1 MSTENT
7 EAVEESDDDVRDTGE
22 MGIRKVLADRAGNDL
37 SRDERETG
45 IDFFSADDRF
55 TVHSYEPTIVRAL
68 LRHDEA
74 AIKWLFVEPDTGRG
88 RRESNLREVADREA
102 VEISGVK
109 ATLPTA
115 VLKIKGK
122 PRTTGRPS
130 SIVSTPSDAESVEE
144 EFQ

>member
-1 MSTENT
+1 MRPENT
-7 EAVEESDDDVRDTGE
+7 EATDDSEEAAPDAGE
-22 MGIRKVLADRAGNDL
+22 MGLRRGLAKRTDNGL

-74 AIKWLFVEPDTGRG
+74 TIKWLFVEPDDGRG

-122 PRTTGRPS
+122 PRATGRPS
-130 SIVSTPSDAESVEE
+130 SIVSTPSDVESVEE